1 MRSTQKRRILAT
13 NVSYKDFTL
22 QDVVDRFGLT
32 LRERS
37 LFSEVVDA
45 TPSEWLLETLREMAP
60 LALTL
65 GNEKARSEL
74 IITPI
79 LIEVRRAKKHRVGFF
94 TGVEFNVD
102 ASLGLNGVCDW
113 LLSRSPEQFLLRGP
127 VIAVVEAKQENI
139 RAGLGQCA
147 AEMVAAWRYNE
158 RTKTPIDAV
167 YGVVT
172 TGDNWR
178 FLMLSG
184 ATLHIDTEEYLLTQV
199 PRVLGVFDAIL
210 REPASP

>member
-1 MRSTQKRRILAT
+1 M
-13 NVSYKDFTL
+13 SYEDFSL
-22 QDVVDRFGLT
+22 QDVVDRLGVEV
-32 LRERS
+32 RERS
-37 LFSEVVDA
+37 LFAEVADVA
-45 TPSEWLLETLREMAP
+45 PSAWLVETLKEMAP

-79 LIEVRRAKKHRVGFF
+79 LVEVRRVRKHRVGLFS
-94 TGVEFNVD
+94 GLEFNVD
-102 ASLGLNGVCDW
+102 VALGLNGVCDW

-158 RTKTPIDAV
+158 RAKTPIEAV

-178 FLMLSG
+178 FLSLSG
-184 ATLHIDTEEYLLTQV
+184 AALHIDTDEYLLTQV
-199 PRVLGVFDAIL
+199 PRVLGIFDAIL
-210 REPASP
+210 AEH